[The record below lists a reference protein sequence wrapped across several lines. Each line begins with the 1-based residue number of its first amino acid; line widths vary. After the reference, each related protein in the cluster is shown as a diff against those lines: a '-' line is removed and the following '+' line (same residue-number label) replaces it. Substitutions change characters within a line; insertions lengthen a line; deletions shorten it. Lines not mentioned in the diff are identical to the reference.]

1 MSLNDLF
8 IKTLADTGYA
18 LHQVILIRALIGMA
32 LVLTVMGM
40 SRRGFRQLLTQ
51 RKRAH
56 LLRVTIVMVSNVTYF
71 VGLSL
76 TPRHLFQQQTVE
88 RLAAVVNLESP
99 AMPAIQAEQGLV
111 SGVLPLTPAQHWLFE
126 QQLSEPHHWN
136 QSLMVT
142 MSEAPDQARL
152 ARALRTVIERHDALR
167 TRFDLSNGPTARI
180 EAIVPCEDL
189 LLSVDL
195 SQVSDQELAAA
206 VSNEAERYQQSLNL
220 EQGPLFRAV
229 LFDLGPNR
237 PGRLLLIAHHLVVDG
252 VSWRILLEDLEQ
264 AYLAEE
270 GSALVVPPKTT
281 SIKQWTEAAQ
291 ALAESGA
298 LLGELDFWAKQDRS
312 TDRSL
317 PLDDPAGE
325 RTEASAEICHVGFS
339 REETEAMLRQAPAA
353 YRTQVND
360 LLLAALLQTFHRW
373 TGKEEL
379 LLDLEGH
386 GREPLIPGADLSR
399 TVGWFTSIF
408 PLLLRL
414 PGGSTG
420 EVVKDIKEQLRAVP
434 SGGVGYGVLR
444 YLTRSPE
451 TERLRRQTAAQVCF
465 NYLGQ
470 LDQGGAEQTLFA
482 LAPEPTGREHGSSN
496 RMRYELSINADVT
509 EGRLSVSWT
518 HSRAR
523 IKPATIE
530 MLAASYRQRLRDLI
544 AHCCAPDAGGYTPSD
559 FPDVEIEQGALDNIL
574 EIMERNHAR

>member
-1 MSLNDLF
+1 
-8 IKTLADTGYA
+8 TQAYAEPTTATEQQLAAIWAQVLGLAQVGRHDNFFELGGDSI
-18 LHQVILIRALIGMA
+18 LGLQVI
-32 LVLTVMGM
+32 
-40 SRRGFRQLLTQ
+40 TQ
-51 RKRAH
+51 AKE
-56 LLRVTIVMVSNVTYF
+56 I
-71 VGLSL
+71 GLSL

-167 TRFDLSNGPTARI
+167 TRFDLSNGLTARI

-237 PGRLLLIAHHLVVDG
+237 PVRLLLIAHHLVVDG
-252 VSWRILLEDLEQ
+252 VSWRLLLEDLER

-281 SIKQWTEAAQ
+281 SIKQWAEAAQ
-291 ALAESGA
+291 ALAESGV
-298 LLGELDFWAKQDRS
+298 LLGELDFWAKQNRS
-312 TDRSL
+312 THRSL
-317 PLDDPAGE
+317 PLDDPTGE
-325 RTEASAEICHVGFS
+325 RTEVSAETCHVEFS
-339 REETEAMLRQAPAA
+339 REETEALLRQAPAA

-360 LLLAALLQTFHRW
+360 LLLAALIQTFHRW
-373 TGKEEL
+373 TGEEQL

-386 GREPLIPGADLSR
+386 GREPLIPGTDLSR

-496 RMRYELSINADVT
+496 RMRYELSINADVA
-509 EGRLSVSWT
+509 EGRLSVNWT
-518 HSRAR
+518 YSRAR

>member
-1 MSLNDLF
+1 MQEEVIADL
-8 IKTLADTGYA
+8 
-18 LHQVILIRALIGMA
+18 MA
-32 LVLTVMGM
+32 LVD
-40 SRRGFRQLLTQ
+40 
-51 RKRAH
+51 H
-56 LLRVTIVMVSNVTYF
+56 
-71 VGLSL
+71 
-76 TPRHLFQQQTVE
+76 
-88 RLAAVVNLESP
+88 
-99 AMPAIQAEQGLV
+99 
-111 SGVLPLTPAQHWLFE
+111 
-126 QQLSEPHHWN
+126 
-136 QSLMVT
+136 
-142 MSEAPDQARL
+142 APDQARL
-152 ARALRTVIERHDALR
+152 ARALPTVIERHDALR

-180 EAIVPCEDL
+180 EAIVPCEDF

-237 PGRLLLIAHHLVVDG
+237 PVRLLLIAHHLVVDG
-252 VSWRILLEDLEQ
+252 VSWRLLLEDLER

-281 SIKQWTEAAQ
+281 SIKQWAEAAQ
-291 ALAESGA
+291 ALAESGVP
-298 LLGELDFWAKQDRS
+298 LGELEFWAKQKRS
-312 TDRSL
+312 THRSL
-317 PLDDPAGE
+317 PLDDPTGG
-325 RTEASAEICHVGFS
+325 RTGGSAETCHVEFS
-339 REETEAMLRQAPAA
+339 REETEALLRQAPAA

-360 LLLAALLQTFHRW
+360 LLLAALIQTFHRW
-373 TGKEEL
+373 TGEEQL

-386 GREPLIPGADLSR
+386 GREPLIPGTDLSR

-496 RMRYELSINADVT
+496 RMRYELSINADVA
-509 EGRLSVSWT
+509 EGRLSVNWT
-518 HSRAR
+518 YSRAR

>member
-1 MSLNDLF
+1 
-8 IKTLADTGYA
+8 LAQVGRHDNFFELGGDSI
-18 LHQVILIRALIGMA
+18 LGLQVI
-32 LVLTVMGM
+32 
-40 SRRGFRQLLTQ
+40 TQ
-51 RKRAH
+51 AKE
-56 LLRVTIVMVSNVTYF
+56 I
-71 VGLSL
+71 GLSL

-167 TRFDLSNGPTARI
+167 TRFDLSNGLTARI

-237 PGRLLLIAHHLVVDG
+237 PVRLLLIAHHLVVDG
-252 VSWRILLEDLEQ
+252 VSWRLLLEDLER

-291 ALAESGA
+291 ALAESGV

-386 GREPLIPGADLSR
+386 GREPLIPGTDLSR

>member
-1 MSLNDLF
+1 MSSRTQTQRLQVGRHDNFFELGGDSILG
-8 IKTLADTGYA
+8 L
-18 LHQVILIRALIGMA
+18 QVI
-32 LVLTVMGM
+32 
-40 SRRGFRQLLTQ
+40 TQ
-51 RKRAH
+51 AKE
-56 LLRVTIVMVSNVTYF
+56 I
-71 VGLSL
+71 GLSL

-167 TRFDLSNGPTARI
+167 TRFDLSNGLTARI